1 MAMVLNHD
9 MSAIKSLNTLKK
21 NDTELGKA
29 LKKASSGMKIN
40 SAEDGASEYAIG
52 SKMDVMIRSLDQDRV
67 NSETGRNMIGVAE
80 GAIQEIINN
89 LRTMK
94 EMAINAA
101 NDSNSDIDR
110 AIIQKEF
117 SSRMETIS
125 DIAAETNYNGRFLLN
140 GDYYE
145 PMWDEYKVTRNDI
158 QLFPVD
164 GSPLNPE
171 YTEET
176 WAFGLS
182 GYLTPQLGR
191 NSGNTTVFGLPI
203 DFSGAGSSAEDFDGQ
218 GFVSICNS
226 GAVRTHGF
234 ASVVFTLD
242 LPMNTAE
249 IIKNPIGRTDPT
261 KTEYRIGI
269 DGASSAKDVEDSL
282 YNALR
287 HINRS
292 VSPLMNDVGEYNNS
306 VGAALL
312 TPQGHNMQV
321 EVDENGNYMLVQ
333 NSWELWIYNGTVHDL
348 TGMHSDKYG
357 KPLVIHTGPKQ
368 NEELH
373 VFINSM
379 SPIAM
384 GLNKASVV
392 TRSKARSALK
402 ICDEAINYALNE
414 ITRMGAY
421 MSRLDYTKDNL
432 VTAHENV
439 TASMSTIMDADMAA
453 TMAEFHKQNV
463 LTQSAQFMLAQ
474 SNQNSSRVLSLL
486 Q

>member
-1 MAMVLNHD
+1 MAMILKHD
-9 MSAIKSLNTLKK
+9 MSAVKSLNTLNK
-21 NDTELGKA
+21 NQSALSKA

-40 SAEDGASEYAIG
+40 GAEDGASEYAIG
-52 SKMDVMIRSLDQDRV
+52 SKMDVMVRALEQDRV

-80 GAIQEIINN
+80 GGIQEIINN
-89 LRTMK
+89 LRSMK

-101 NDSNSDIDR
+101 NDHNSDVDR

-117 SSRMETIS
+117 SSRMQTIS

-145 PMWDEYKVTRNDI
+145 PMWDDYKVTRNDI

-164 GSPLNPE
+164 GSPLNPA
-171 YTEET
+171 YNLET
-176 WAFGLS
+176 WAVGLP
-182 GYLTPQLGR
+182 GYITPQLGQ
-191 NSGNTTVFGLPI
+191 NSGGESVFGLPI
-203 DFSGAGSSAEDFDGQ
+203 DFSGAGSTAEDFDGQ
-218 GFVSICNS
+218 GFVSICNV
-226 GAVRTHGF
+226 GGGRTHGF
-234 ASVVFTLD
+234 ASVVFTMD

-249 IIKNPIGRTDPT
+249 IIRNPIGSTDPT

-287 HINRS
+287 GINRS
-292 VSPLMNDVGEYNNS
+292 VSPLLTGVNGYDDS
-306 VGAALL
+306 VGAGLL

-321 EVDENGNYMLVQ
+321 EVDADGNYMLVQ
-333 NSWELWIYNGTVHDL
+333 DSWELWVYNGTVHDL

-392 TRSKARSALK
+392 THAKATSALR
-402 ICDEAINYALNE
+402 ICDEAIDYALNE
-414 ITRMGAY
+414 ITRLGAY

-439 TASMSTIMDADMAA
+439 TDSMSTIMDADMAA